1 LSALF
6 GPLSFRPRLV
16 LAFTLAAML
25 LMAGV
30 VGYEAHDRHQRALRH
45 GEERVRLNN
54 RIFGA
59 FMQSAFDKY
68 FLVAQ
73 HLADELKSG
82 SPAGDAELRRLAGLD
97 CAIMDILLLDGAG
110 VIRHWSGQ
118 GKVPSVI
125 DREYYT
131 AVATPGSPAQHVSHP
146 AKSRVHDG
154 RWFIGLSQAVRD
166 DRGKL
171 LGVAVVL
178 IDLGALADDIRGIL
192 RSETQAAA
200 LILLDGTTLVRVPGE
215 GNFGEIIP
223 IIAQQ
228 KGDIPAEANA
238 RAPSPFDGTPRF
250 IHLRRL
256 ERYPVIA
263 SSSMAESEILADW
276 RASLFGSLAMGLV
289 GATLLGLGGLVI
301 WRLASASQKQMGRLR
316 ELSRELRTL
325 ATTDPLTHIA
335 NRRHFDELAKVE
347 IERARRHGG
356 ALSLA
361 VIDIDHFKRINDVHG
376 HPVGDAAL
384 TGLVGLIAASLR
396 DTDLLARLG
405 GEEFALILPH
415 TALAGAEEFSER
427 IRHLVEASPLSVP
440 GAEALRITVS
450 IGVAQW
456 HPEEADF
463 DAVMRR
469 ADQALYEAK
478 SAGRNRVQFKSTGL
492 A

>member
-1 LSALF
+1 
-6 GPLSFRPRLV
+6 
-16 LAFTLAAML
+16 
-25 LMAGV
+25 
-30 VGYEAHDRHQRALRH
+30 
-45 GEERVRLNN
+45 
-54 RIFGA
+54 
-59 FMQSAFDKY
+59 
-68 FLVAQ
+68 
-73 HLADELKSG
+73 
-82 SPAGDAELRRLAGLD
+82 
-97 CAIMDILLLDGAG
+97 
-110 VIRHWSGQ
+110 
-118 GKVPSVI
+118 
-125 DREYYT
+125 
-131 AVATPGSPAQHVSHP
+131 
-146 AKSRVHDG
+146 
-154 RWFIGLSQAVRD
+154 
-166 DRGKL
+166 
-171 LGVAVVL
+171 
-178 IDLGALADDIRGIL
+178 
-192 RSETQAAA
+192 
-200 LILLDGTTLVRVPGE
+200 
-215 GNFGEIIP
+215 
-223 IIAQQ
+223 
-228 KGDIPAEANA
+228 
-238 RAPSPFDGTPRF
+238 
-250 IHLRRL
+250 
-256 ERYPVIA
+256 
-263 SSSMAESEILADW
+263 MAESEILADW
-276 RASLFGSLAMGLV
+276 RASLFGSLAMGFV

-384 TGLVGLIAASLR
+384 TGLVG
-396 DTDLLARLG
+396 
-405 GEEFALILPH
+405 EEFALILPH

-440 GAEALRITVS
+440 GAQALRITVS